1 MSQPLRLAVLTC
13 GGHTAFFCI
22 LYFVFLFIYLFLSI
36 HFYCLSVK
44 KIKIK
49 MSQPLIQ
56 MVSCYQDSTHM
67 WHYIMKETGYG
78 IISVP
83 DLLDSVKLSN

>member
-13 GGHTAFFCI
+13 GGHTAFFRI
-22 LYFVFLFIYLFLSI
+22 LYFFLSI

-56 MVSCYQDSTHM
+56 TVSCYQDSTHM

>member
-13 GGHTAFFCI
+13 GGHTAFFRI
-22 LYFVFLFIYLFLSI
+22 LYFFLSI

-49 MSQPLIQ
+49 MLQPLIQ
-56 MVSCYQDSTHM
+56 TVSCYQDLTHVALHNEGNEL
-67 WHYIMKETGYG
+67 WYHICPRP
-78 IISVP
+78 S
-83 DLLDSVKLSN
+83 